1 QLSEMLILP
10 PTNHCACGGS
20 HCNTVSHSLHQC
32 NSPAAKR
39 AQNSS
44 GSALASARNAS
55 SSAID
60 LICACSANALEGGKT
75 RASCCSDSMLVVA
88 DDMMVLVIPK
98 PLSMTA
104 GLFTI
109 EALDATTGGRSIGF
123 EALRRKL
130 MEWKDIAQIVY
141 YVAGTIGVLGTLLAA
156 CLALC
161 VYHRNSELERARWA
175 SSLYEKFYE

>member
-1 QLSEMLILP
+1 MLILP

-20 HCNTVSHSLHQC
+20 HFNTVSHSLNQC

-44 GSALASARNAS
+44 GLALASARNAS

-88 DDMMVLVIPK
+88 DDMVPRFAGIIPA
-98 PLSMTA
+98 PLADGHYQPVFSSATISRSAARAASTSSGAKEMAPTTA
-104 GLFTI
+104 
-109 EALDATTGGRSIGF
+109 
-123 EALRRKL
+123 
-130 MEWKDIAQIVY
+130 
-141 YVAGTIGVLGTLLAA
+141 
-156 CLALC
+156 CPPPP
-161 VYHRNSELERARWA
+161 
-175 SSLYEKFYE
+175 